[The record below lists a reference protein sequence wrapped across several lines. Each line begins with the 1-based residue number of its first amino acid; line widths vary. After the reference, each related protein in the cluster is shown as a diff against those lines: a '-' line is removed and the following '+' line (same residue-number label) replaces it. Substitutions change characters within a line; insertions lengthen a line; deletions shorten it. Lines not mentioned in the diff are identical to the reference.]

1 MTLLKGWHIPPRRVV
16 LWYGVSALPLALV
29 VALGGYL
36 SYHYHTLSIQ
46 SREQVDRAY
55 EVLED
60 VDALFVAVQDA
71 ELAERDV
78 LIGGGADRVA
88 SFQAALRSVVARQ
101 APLHT
106 ELANSAPQLARL
118 ARLELAIA
126 AKTTALGQTVALQQ
140 PKAYDAA
147 RRQAGPEDR
156 QLMERVRNAAT
167 ELLVAERRLLI
178 DRQQASRQHERNIL
192 LTGVCIAA
200 LSVTI
205 RLLVAW
211 LLARLRKKGKAAMDG
226 SAVS

>member
-1 MTLLKGWHIPPRRVV
+1 MTGINGWNIPPRRVV

-29 VALGGYL
+29 VTLGGYL
-36 SYHYHTLSIQ
+36 SYHYHALSIQ
-46 SREQVDRAY
+46 SRKQVDRAY

-78 LIGGGADRVA
+78 LISDGADSLA
-88 SFQAALRSVVARQ
+88 AFEAALRSVVARQ

-106 ELANSAPQLARL
+106 DLANSAPQLERL

-126 AKTTALGQTVALQQ
+126 AKTTALGQAVALRQTEGF
-140 PKAYDAA
+140 DAA
-147 RRQAGPEDR
+147 RRQAGPEAKR
-156 QLMERVRNAAT
+156 LMERVRNAAT
-167 ELLVAERRLLI
+167 ELLAAERRLLI
-178 DRQQASRQHERNIL
+178 DRQQATRQHERNIL

-211 LLARLRKKGKAAMDG
+211 LLARLRKKGKAAMER
-226 SAVS
+226 